1 MTAEKHR
8 KTTPAMLSEAL
19 RELIPYTNLGWQL
32 VASILLFFGIGY
44 GLDHLLDT
52 GSILTIVF
60 AVLGILVGLWSVIKT
75 ADELQQRQD
84 RKKQERKHQ

>member
-1 MTAEKHR
+1 
-8 KTTPAMLSEAL
+8 MLSEAL